1 MGIAHA
7 HSSVFSHL
15 SRFRKH
21 WKSKTHPA
29 ALALRFACSGRRRSW
44 ATSTLDLLSPS
55 VVMAQK
61 AWSKRWIKPE
71 IFPLFAAMGAALG
84 ICGFAIARNIA
95 INPDVRISKEDRA
108 AGILDNYKEGKTY
121 KDHGLREYLKDCS
134 PEIMPVLNR
143 YFSTSK

>member
-1 MGIAHA
+1 
-7 HSSVFSHL
+7 
-15 SRFRKH
+15 
-21 WKSKTHPA
+21 
-29 ALALRFACSGRRRSW
+29 
-44 ATSTLDLLSPS
+44 
-55 VVMAQK
+55 MAQK

-143 YFSTSK
+143 YFSASK